1 MKKRVCELYEHGE
14 HYYVYER
21 NGYYIKENA
30 TTGEEVVVPLDDY
43 NFYNYVGKV
52 NEYLVNKKGDS
63 VIVDESSQLG
73 LENEPQEQTEE
84 ISEDFFEA
92 VKKSANDG
100 ASLGDDEKTLRD
112 LEKLIDSFH
121 QSEEN
126 EIITQVP
133 QQGEYSGRDDSNLF
147 DNLDLLDGG
156 ALVDMEE
163 GLITSNGDYVEHDD
177 AGASIQEESQQGKYL
192 ERDDSNLF
200 DNLDLLDNGALV
212 DMEEGLITTNG
223 DYVEHDAGA
232 SIQEESQQSKH
243 FERDDSSFFDN
254 LDLLDDGVLVDMEEG
269 PIFGGD
275 MREIFLEDLNN
286 DEKPKKKHRG
296 IVFGGAKT
304 HKIKVKK
311 SRKPKKKSLCK
322 TVTKIAAVVL
332 GLAIVASVASKA
344 IETYQESKTITFEFN
359 DDETRMETINST
371 YIDVINNKEDLTD
384 ELKVELSSYMS
395 TLFSYELSN
404 ETYQTIINNINKYD
418 FTGLTSL
425 DINNLIELLNGNKNA
440 LVIAHQL
447 YNYKHDISSC
457 SITKFQ
463 MIADVLSFSDE
474 ATLLFLDGTDIN
486 KILES
491 VFGVNDVID
500 VNCTSMSSGEC
511 NNLKL
516 FIEGLKSKSFGKI
529 SDSCELE
536 NNIFNSYIKIFDN
549 NTKCYLYF
557 DKTTRKGI
565 SELIYSQKLSEMFS
579 IRQDELDYTNVR
591 DRELLYFYAN
601 SLLNPNN
608 INETDIS
615 DAIMKGVNDPLG
627 VFDIFDIMRY
637 MSDSEVDHLRAVY
650 LYGLVTYGSDALPL
664 LQEINMCLK
673 LDLEDGLISQE
684 SYDAFIDHLNLGIE
698 LYAPGMADEFKKANE
713 ANLHMN
719 GYTLK
724 LFDGCKL

>member
-92 VKKSANDG
+92 VKKSANDD

-133 QQGEYSGRDDSNLF
+133 QQEEYSGRDDSNLF

-156 ALVDMEE
+156 ALVDMED
-163 GLITSNGDYVEHDD
+163 GLITTNGDYVEHDEN
-177 AGASIQEESQQGKYL
+177 GASIQEESQQGKYL
-192 ERDDSNLF
+192 ERDDS
-200 DNLDLLDNGALV
+200 
-212 DMEEGLITTNG
+212 
-223 DYVEHDAGA
+223 
-232 SIQEESQQSKH
+232 
-243 FERDDSSFFDN
+243 SFFDN
-254 LDLLDDGVLVDMEEG
+254 LDLLADGVLVDMEEG
-269 PIFGGD
+269 PILGDD
-275 MREIFLEDLNN
+275 MRGIFVEGLNN
-286 DEKPKKKHRG
+286 DKKSKKKHRG

-311 SRKPKKKSLCK
+311 SRKPKKKGLCR
-322 TVTKIAAVVL
+322 TVTKIAAVAL
-332 GLAIVASVASKA
+332 GLAIVASVGSKA

-608 INETDIS
+608 VSETDIA